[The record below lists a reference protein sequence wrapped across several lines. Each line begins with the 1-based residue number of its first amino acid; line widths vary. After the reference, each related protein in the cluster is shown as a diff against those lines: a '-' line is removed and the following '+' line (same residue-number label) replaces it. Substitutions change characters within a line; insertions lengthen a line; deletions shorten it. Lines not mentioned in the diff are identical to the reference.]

1 MYKHYHTS
9 ASIPVNNAKNSGKH
23 RQQHRYELSVIF
35 SYLYHYLFFLSSNN
49 LSDPTIQLL
58 LFSFFIHH
66 SSACNAVQ
74 ASGKKR
80 QPSLPELRAAC
91 KRNHLKISGNKLQ
104 LKKRLLNPD
113 SYRVMCG
120 GVSLKL
126 TSDFEIE
133 HLHTIKQRYKQ
144 IGHPNQNNI
153 QLWRDHL
160 VGFQGE
166 NSHIYAMANDLKK
179 DAARFDL
186 ITPVKAVSSSS
197 SSSSSSSIALS
208 MSSSASSSTS
218 EKDKRSAINA
228 ATGSKTTKRRKQ
240 KGPGLRCYFCSNR
253 FNRSDIFVCEQVRLL
268 SLSLF
273 LCIRT
278 HLTIILYVIYFS
290 HHYTYV
296 IYVV

>member
-1 MYKHYHTS
+1 MC
-9 ASIPVNNAKNSGKH
+9 
-23 RQQHRYELSVIF
+23 
-35 SYLYHYLFFLSSNN
+35 
-49 LSDPTIQLL
+49 SDVPP
-58 LFSFFIHH
+58 
-66 SSACNAVQ
+66 
-74 ASGKKR
+74 K
-80 QPSLPELRAAC
+80 P
-91 KRNHLKISGNKLQ
+91 
-104 LKKRLLNPD
+104 
-113 SYRVMCG
+113 
-120 GVSLKL
+120 
-126 TSDFEIE
+126 TSDFDID

-179 DAARFDL
+179 DATRFDL
-186 ITPVKAVSSSS
+186 ITPVKAVS

-290 HHYTYV
+290 HHYTYI
-296 IYVV
+296 IYVVWTF

>member
-1 MYKHYHTS
+1 MFY
-9 ASIPVNNAKNSGKH
+9 
-23 RQQHRYELSVIF
+23 
-35 SYLYHYLFFLSSNN
+35 
-49 LSDPTIQLL
+49 
-58 LFSFFIHH
+58 
-66 SSACNAVQ
+66 
-74 ASGKKR
+74 
-80 QPSLPELRAAC
+80 SLPEAAC
-91 KRNHLKISGNKLQ
+91 KRNYSKISGNKLQ
-104 LKKRLLNPD
+104 LQN
-113 SYRVMCG
+113 RVRSTDAHRETCSD
-120 GVSLKL
+120 VPPKP
-126 TSDFEIE
+126 TSDFDID
-133 HLHTIKQRYKQ
+133 HLHTIKHRYKQ

-186 ITPVKAVSSSS
+186 ITPVKAVS

-290 HHYTYV
+290 HHYTYI
-296 IYVV
+296 IYVVRAF